1 MSLLFYMMRTPRI
14 CLIVIILFSEQ
25 FAMSQTHD
33 NKSDSNLAC
42 ATLGELVS
50 EATNIS
56 ADLKAQN
63 AEARIAWEQYEA
75 AKASVKPTLKATAAV
90 VKQDQSKS
98 KVNGS
103 DEAFPTTAKL
113 TLSQPLFAGG
123 AEYAALRRAEQKA
136 RQGVKQQDGA
146 RIKVARDVISK
157 VFQVLMAQAELKS
170 TSELRELSRRRL
182 KNIQGRVAI
191 GRSKSADGL
200 GAEVQVANADAQY
213 EVARLGL
220 DSAVRQL
227 QSVTGK
233 NGQTVCEPV
242 GKPPLAIKTWDELR
256 SRVHQR
262 PDIQAA
268 DLGVTIADE
277 NIAIARAGHFPVL
290 DLGGNYYVKRP
301 ESQKASGNWDV
312 TLSASLPLY
321 SGGLV
326 SAKVNEAV
334 AGVQKQRALTEQ
346 LKRLAEDEARELWEV
361 VTTGLLQLNSLE
373 DAAKKSTQYYQIMA
387 SDERKG
393 LASSLET
400 LQVLNASIDAQRA
413 AQKSKYKYGES
424 VRQLHLVLGDLE
436 GASR

>member
-1 MSLLFYMMRTPRI
+1 MLLRFSPCRALLIYMF
-14 CLIVIILFSEQ
+14 VAILSGERLGVAQ
-25 FAMSQTHD
+25 GLDKKTESP
-33 NKSDSNLAC
+33 LAC
-42 ATLGELVS
+42 TTLGDLVAESANVS
-50 EATNIS
+50 ET
-56 ADLKAQN
+56 LKAQS
-63 AEARIAWEQYEA
+63 ADALIAVEQYEA
-75 AKASVKPTLKATAAV
+75 AKAAVKPTLKATAAV

-123 AEYAALRRAEQKA
+123 AEYAALRRAEQQA
-136 RQGVKQQDGA
+136 SQGAKQQEGA

-157 VFQVLMAQAELKS
+157 AFQVLIAQAELKS

-233 NGQTVCEPV
+233 NVQTVCEPV
-242 GKPPLAIKTWDELR
+242 GKPPLAIKSWDELR

-290 DLGGNYYVKRP
+290 DIGGNYYVKRP

-321 SGGLV
+321 AGGLV

-334 AGVQKQRALTEQ
+334 AGVQKQKALAGQ